1 MLAPAIVALLLV
13 HAPPKEGIWRV
24 TSDKVDVT
32 RQQWSI
38 YCDEIYEKKNQTPR
52 TTSGLEV
59 EVSVDGERFLVSGG
73 SRRFGTEACEGR
85 NGSLEPEGTRQDGD
99 VRVIDCNSKR
109 VVLGTE
115 RGVQQVSSTDTQIRF
130 RSDLVQTF
138 KANGDDCVSKLAR
151 QSALA
156 FVRPKPVPGD
166 APPPVVDTPVA
177 EAAPVDPCATP
188 GALHKLTVE
197 PALHTATVGDRPA
210 CFRVVALDDKGCV
223 LETPALVWTV
233 DPSSAG
239 DVTAAGCFSPAPTS
253 EEQGVGVI
261 VKAGEKDALA
271 TVRILPEG
279 QGQSKKSI
287 AALAK
292 TSKSERVRELL
303 AEVARG
309 ELVIRPLSTDGVVVE
324 GEASP
329 MPWATVAGAL
339 GAALFGSGALLYV
352 QRRRRR
358 NAPPA
363 TELQATPVAVPTKG
377 GGLQCPT
384 CKFEFAKGEASLC
397 PFDGATLV
405 ELERDAR
412 QTMFIPVVGGMICP
426 QCSTRYPTKARFCGH
441 DGTPLLPDFGG
452 GPPRDPV

>member
-1 MLAPAIVALLLV
+1 MLGSVIVALLLV
-13 HAPPKEGIWRV
+13 NAPPREGIFKV
-24 TSDKVDVT
+24 TSDSIDVK

-38 YCDEIYEKKNQTPR
+38 YCDDIYDKKNQTPR
-52 TTSGLEV
+52 STVGLEV
-59 EVSVDGERFLVSGG
+59 EVSVDGAGFLVSGG
-73 SRRFGTEACEGR
+73 SRRFGTEVCEGR
-85 NGSLEPEGTRQDGD
+85 NGSLAPEGSRTEGD

-115 RGVQQVSSTDTQIRF
+115 RGVQQVSSTDTSIRF
-130 RSDLVQTF
+130 RTDLVQTF
-138 KANGDDCVSKLAR
+138 KANGDDCISKLSR
-151 QSALA
+151 QSALV
-156 FVRPKPVPGD
+156 FVRAKPRPGED
-166 APPPVVDTPVA
+166 ASVSETPPVV
-177 EAAPVDPCATP
+177 AAPVDPCAVL

-210 CFRVVALDDKGCV
+210 CFRVAAFDDKGCA
-223 LETPALVWTV
+223 LPAQTYAWSV
-233 DPSSAG
+233 DPAASGQVSAQ
-239 DVTAAGCFSPAPTS
+239 GCFSPAPTT

-261 VKAGEKDALA
+261 VKVGSIDALA

-279 QGQSKKSI
+279 QGQSRKSI

-303 AEVARG
+303 AEVERG
-309 ELVIRPLSTDGVVVE
+309 ELVIRPLSKDGVVVE
-324 GEASP
+324 SEGAP
-329 MPWATVAGAL
+329 MPWGTVAGAL
-339 GAALFGSGALLYV
+339 GAALFGSGALVFL

-358 NAPPA
+358 NAPAA
-363 TELQATPVAVPTKG
+363 TELQAAPVVVPTKG

-384 CKFEFAKGEASLC
+384 CKFEFAKGEATLC
-397 PFDGATLV
+397 PFDGAPLV
-405 ELERDAR
+405 ELDRDAR

-452 GPPRDPV
+452 APVDSN